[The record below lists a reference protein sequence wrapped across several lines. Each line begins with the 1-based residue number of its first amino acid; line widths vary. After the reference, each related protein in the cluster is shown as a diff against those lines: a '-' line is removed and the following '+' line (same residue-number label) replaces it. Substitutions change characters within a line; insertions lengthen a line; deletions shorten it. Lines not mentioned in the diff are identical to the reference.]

1 MNKQATVAKIMG
13 IVAFF
18 NILANI
24 ILIPIYSYIGAC
36 IVTLASDMITLILM
50 IFVLLNTQFKVP
62 LTHLKDIWKV
72 FISSLAMLIPLI
84 LLNDLNILIIILISS
99 LVYGVTFLSLKG
111 LDEKDIK
118 IIKNII
124 PQKIN
129 RK

>member
-1 MNKQATVAKIMG
+1 M
-13 IVAFF
+13 
-18 NILANI
+18 
-24 ILIPIYSYIGAC
+24 
-36 IVTLASDMITLILM
+36 
-50 IFVLLNTQFKVP
+50 LLNTQFKVP